1 MMHILLTNDD
11 GLRAAGLQI
20 LKRELAARG
29 CRITVVAP
37 NGQRSAASHSM
48 TINKALY
55 CKEIKRLEPHV
66 REISV
71 SGTPVDCVKMAMEYF
86 LTDDK
91 PDLLLSGINNGYNLG
106 SDVLYSGTVSA
117 AMEGPYYQIP
127 SIAVSMGKL
136 DEARCI
142 RTAAMIHQL
151 IERVIVHG
159 RFPGI
164 LNVNVP
170 PDGEISLENAR
181 VVPQTVQIYHNV
193 IAEKKDIDGSLC
205 YHIVGDIDMESAPPH
220 SDVACI
226 RSGHVAIT
234 PLRWQQT
241 AEAVMDMLQSCLQ
254 AEVSFCNKK
263 SVE

>member
-1 MMHILLTNDD
+1 MHILLTNDD
-11 GLRAAGLQI
+11 GLRAPGLQI
-20 LKRELAARG
+20 LKRELVNCGYRL
-29 CRITVVAP
+29 TVVAP

-55 CKEIKRLEPHV
+55 CRDERDEAGI
-66 REISV
+66 REIAV

-86 LTDDK
+86 LAEDK
-91 PDLLLSGINNGYNLG
+91 PQLIISGINNGYNLG

-117 AMEGPYYQIP
+117 AMEGPYYQVP
-127 SIAVSMGKL
+127 ALAVSMYPM
-136 DEARCI
+136 DEERCAQTAR
-142 RTAAMIHQL
+142 L
-151 IERVIVHG
+151 VHELVEKVVVRG

-170 PDGEISLENAR
+170 PAGDISLGNVR

-193 IAEKKDIDGSLC
+193 VAEKRDLDGSLC
-205 YHIVGDIDMESAPPH
+205 YHIVGDIDMEGAPEN

-226 RSGHVAIT
+226 RSGHVAVT

-241 AEAVMDMLQSCLQ
+241 AMAAIDDVKSCL
-254 AEVSFCNKK
+254 
-263 SVE
+263 

>member
-1 MMHILLTNDD
+1 MHILLTNDD
-11 GLRAAGLQI
+11 GLRAPGLQI
-20 LKRELAARG
+20 LKRELAACGYRL
-29 CRITVVAP
+29 TVVAP

-55 CKEIKRLEPHV
+55 CREETDEAGI
-66 REISV
+66 REIAV

-86 LTDDK
+86 LAEDK
-91 PDLLLSGINNGYNLG
+91 PQLIISGINNGYNLG

-117 AMEGPYYQIP
+117 AMEGPYYQVP
-127 SIAVSMGKL
+127 ALAVSMYPL
-136 DEARCI
+136 DEERCAQTAR
-142 RTAAMIHQL
+142 L
-151 IERVIVHG
+151 VHELVENVVVRG

-170 PDGEISLENAR
+170 PAGDISLDNVC

-193 IAEKKDIDGSLC
+193 VAEKRDLDGSLC
-205 YHIVGDIDMESAPPH
+205 YHIVGDIDMEGAPEN

-226 RSGHVAIT
+226 RSGRIAVT

-241 AEAVMDMLQSCLQ
+241 AMAAIDDVKSCL
-254 AEVSFCNKK
+254 
-263 SVE
+263 

>member
-1 MMHILLTNDD
+1 MHILLTNDD
-11 GLRAAGLQI
+11 GLRAPGLQI
-20 LKRELAARG
+20 LKRELAAGG
-29 CRITVVAP
+29 CRLTVVAP

-55 CKEIKRLEPHV
+55 CRENVDEAGV

-86 LTDDK
+86 LTEDK
-91 PDLLLSGINNGYNLG
+91 PQLIISGINNGYNLG

-117 AMEGPYYQIP
+117 AMEGPYYQVP
-127 SIAVSMGKL
+127 ALAVSMYPMEEERCAL
-136 DEARCI
+136 TARFVYE
-142 RTAAMIHQL
+142 L
-151 IERVIVHG
+151 VERVIVNG

-164 LNVNVP
+164 LNVNIP
-170 PDGEISLENAR
+170 PEGDIHLDNIR

-193 IAEKKDIDGSLC
+193 IAKKKDLDGSLC
-205 YHIVGDIDMESAPPH
+205 YHIVGDIDMDDAPAN

-226 RSGHVAIT
+226 RNGHIAVT

-241 AEAVMDMLQSCLQ
+241 ASAAIDDVKRCLQ
-254 AEVSFCNKK
+254 
-263 SVE
+263 